1 MAPSPPRSCWRARW
15 CSCRDFGGPIRRP
28 SVPSWTTRISEKAM
42 CWYPSRLRKPGSRHL
57 AIGRPSPSRWP
68 FATRLV
74 PAPPQSFFSAET
86 HTLHKPPHGGLAE
99 ALSGETFQ
107 EAAPLANGGRGPVAY
122 VVRYGGPSASF
133 PWGKRLPSVGEF
145 GVTLD
150 RGEADG
156 EKAGGLGLGRATLLD
171 SFDYFLA

>member
-1 MAPSPPRSCWRARW
+1 MDGPIPSTLMLASTV
-15 CSCRDFGGPIRRP
+15 CSCRDFGAPIRRP
-28 SVPSWTTRISEKAM
+28 SVPSWTTRISEKVM
-42 CWYPSRLRKPGSRHL
+42 WWCPSRLRKPGSRHL

-122 VVRYGGPSASF
+122 V
-133 PWGKRLPSVGEF
+133 
-145 GVTLD
+145 
-150 RGEADG
+150 
-156 EKAGGLGLGRATLLD
+156 LL
-171 SFDYFLA
+171 